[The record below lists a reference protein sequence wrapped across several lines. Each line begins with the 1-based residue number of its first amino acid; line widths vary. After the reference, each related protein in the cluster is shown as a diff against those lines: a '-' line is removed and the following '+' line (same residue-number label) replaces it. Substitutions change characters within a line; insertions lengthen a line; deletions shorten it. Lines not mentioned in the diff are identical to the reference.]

1 MSVSPAPQPSVRT
14 DLRLAG
20 PALVAWA
27 AGVAAPSAS
36 LLGRALLLGVGL
48 AVAGLGVR
56 WGTRRGRGAH
66 RARWSHPAPVLVL
79 AGLAACAV
87 VVSVL
92 AQDAVRRPRVWLEAI
107 EAGRSRVELR
117 IDSGPRSAS
126 PGPGG
131 GARVSFAATVLE
143 VAALGGQEVTIRSPV
158 RVIAPGEWRDVVPG
172 QRASTIAAL
181 RPTPTGERATAL
193 VIASGP
199 PETDGARP
207 PPLLELAA
215 GVRADLRAAAAPL
228 PGHARCLP
236 GIAVGDDDA
245 VPAALADAMRATS
258 LGHLLAV
265 SGAHVAIV
273 LGLALALAGS
283 ARTALRIVVGAAVLA
298 GLVLLVGPEPSV
310 VRATGMGV
318 VLLVAQALGRRGQ
331 AVAALGSAVVV
342 LVVVD
347 PWIAGSL
354 GFALSV
360 SATAGIVLASRPL
373 GVAIAPR
380 LGRAAVL
387 APAIAVPL
395 AAQLACLPVLLLAD
409 PGLALYGVPA
419 NALVAPVVPGI
430 TLLGLG
436 AATLG
441 GVWPEAA
448 SALLWA
454 ATPGTWWIDQVA
466 TRLAGAPLARLP
478 WPAGWRGLVLAAGI
492 AASAW
497 WARDWWRRHG
507 AALVA
512 IALCCLLAAALS
524 PPTRDAVGAA
534 ARSAWPEVSIPER
547 WDVLA
552 CDIGQGTAVLVSLT
566 PGGGGASG
574 VVVLDVGPPE
584 AGLGSC
590 LQAADVRR
598 VAALVLS
605 HADLDHV
612 GGLEELLAV
621 TTVERAYLP
630 AVADERL
637 GPVRDTLIEA
647 GVPVVDVLVPDG
659 TAAPS
664 RIDLVEHSAEPGA
677 ASLELLWP
685 TERAVELRGR
695 IEEEDA
701 NGLSLA
707 VLVRVGDLS
716 VLSVGDLG
724 ANAQAALLRTATL
737 RAVLDS
743 GAPDVVVAPHHG
755 SPDADPTFLSATAGR
770 VALVSVGADNTYG
783 HPSPWVIEAL
793 SGAGSHVL
801 RTDTCGAVAVRRVPG
816 TGGLEVTRCPEDLG
830 ERPP

>member
-1 MSVSPAPQPSVRT
+1 MRT

-228 PGHARCLP
+228 PGHAQLLP

-552 CDIGQGTAVLVSLT
+552 CDIGQGTAVLVVAQ
-566 PGGGGASG
+566 ASG
-574 VVVLDVGPPE
+574 PVDVESSGRSVLLLDAGPPDGGIAACLRA
-584 AGLGSC
+584 AGV
-590 LQAADVRR
+590 DR
-598 VAALVLS
+598 VNALVLS

-612 GGLEELLAV
+612 GGLADV
-621 TTVERAYLP
+621 VATVPVERAFLP
-630 AVADERL
+630 AVPDERL
-637 GPVRDTLIEA
+637 DDVRAELAAA
-647 GVPVVDVLVPDG
+647 GVPVTELLVPDDAA
-659 TAAPS
+659 AAP
-664 RIDLVEHSAEPGA
+664 IVLPGTVVEV
-677 ASLELLWP
+677 LWP
-685 TERAVELRGR
+685 TERAVTIRGDLDA
-695 IEEEDA
+695 EDA
-701 NGLSLA
+701 NGLSLT
-707 VLVRVGDLS
+707 VLVRTSRVT
-716 VLSVGDLG
+716 VLAPGDLG
-724 ANAQAALLRTATL
+724 AGAQAALLRSRASA
-737 RAVLDS
+737 AVLGDQA
-743 GAPDVVVAPHHG
+743 GIDVVIAPHHG
-755 SPDADPTFLSATAGR
+755 SPDSDPAFLATTAGR
-770 VALVSVGADNTYG
+770 VALVTVGAENTYG
-783 HPSPWVIEAL
+783 HPAPWVIEELRA
-793 SGAGSHVL
+793 AGSHVL
-801 RTDTCGAVAVRRVPG
+801 RTDTCGTVAVRRVPG